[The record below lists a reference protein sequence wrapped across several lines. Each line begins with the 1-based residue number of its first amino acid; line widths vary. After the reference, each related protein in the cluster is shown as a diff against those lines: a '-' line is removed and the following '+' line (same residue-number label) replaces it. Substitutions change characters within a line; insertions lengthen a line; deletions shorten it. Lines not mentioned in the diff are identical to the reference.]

1 MLSYTRNEYSIAL
14 KDPGHSNYSDRKL
27 MSRKMWG
34 GGGGEGRLIT
44 YIQMC
49 LSFHACEIS
58 IKQGMG
64 TSKQIVL
71 GIEGGFNMLIKK
83 NNFH

>member
-1 MLSYTRNEYSIAL
+1 MLSCSRNEYSIVL

-27 MSRKMWG
+27 ISRKVWG
-34 GGGGEGRLIT
+34 GGGLIT

-49 LSFHACEIS
+49 LCFHACEIS

-64 TSKQIVL
+64 TSKEIVL
-71 GIEGGFNMLIKK
+71 GIEGGFDLLIKK
-83 NNFH
+83 NDFH